1 MTSLWTNK
9 ADKVVDLYH
18 ICNLLD
24 DHFLFRFR
32 FRVRFRVR
40 FRFRFRPFPL
50 NPLTQIQWKFDIT
63 NITRTPVIKR
73 KFGRIMTAW
82 IADLLS
88 YCTDTVFETSKQIP
102 HQSDRVLITFNNYLL
117 SDPFC
122 FLKRYYS
129 AVLCP
134 YI

>member
-50 NPLTQIQWKFDIT
+50 NPLALKIEWIYM
-63 NITRTPVIKR
+63 RR
-73 KFGRIMTAW
+73 KVTGPDSLELASPGNEKESMN
-82 IADLLS
+82 
-88 YCTDTVFETSKQIP
+88 EK
-102 HQSDRVLITFNNYLL
+102 
-117 SDPFC
+117 
-122 FLKRYYS
+122 
-129 AVLCP
+129 
-134 YI
+134 